1 MNRYRWLP
9 ILLAPDGED
18 SGGPT
23 QLDMSSM
30 LGLPDPTPVVETPPV
45 EEVKENDA
53 ATGGAENAAQA
64 SEETPTPATVE
75 PAQGASEASETPA
88 EESEEVDSET
98 PQTNAALLEQLN
110 RMAAELQRLQAGVS
124 TPAAPAAKT
133 EKETPQQAVP
143 AVPTSA
149 AGFDISEDEVEAAQD
164 DPKKMVGLFKKVY
177 SKALQ
182 DVSTSM
188 PALVMSEVRR
198 QVDLQ
203 VAVTDFYKQNPELV
217 NLKPLAA
224 TIAGQL
230 QAAHPDWDMQKLFSE
245 TASEVKKL
253 IGQQVKDGKAAPK
266 GRRPPAFSPRPSGP
280 PAANKPELKGEE
292 KDIADLFDFA
302 QKTRY

>member
-9 ILLAPDGED
+9 ILLAPDGEA

-75 PAQGASEASETPA
+75 SAQGASEASETPA

-110 RMAAELQRLQAGVS
+110 RMAAELQRLQAGIS
-124 TPAAPAAKT
+124 TPAAKT
-133 EKETPQQAVP
+133 ENETPQQAVP

-182 DVSTSM
+182 DVSASM

>member
-30 LGLPDPTPVVETPPV
+30 LGLPDPTLVVETPPV

-75 PAQGASEASETPA
+75 SAQGASEASETPA

-110 RMAAELQRLQAGVS
+110 RMAAELQRLQAGIS
-124 TPAAPAAKT
+124 TPAAKT
-133 EKETPQQAVP
+133 ENETPQQAVP

-182 DVSTSM
+182 DVSASM

>member
-9 ILLAPDGED
+9 ILLAPDGEA

-75 PAQGASEASETPA
+75 SAQGASEASETPA

-110 RMAAELQRLQAGVS
+110 RMAAELQRLQAGIS
-124 TPAAPAAKT
+124 TPAAKP

-182 DVSTSM
+182 DVSASM